1 MSTRRHKK
9 HAGGHEEEG
18 SSERWTTSYMDMVTV
33 LMCLFIVLYAMSTFD
48 KDKFEKLRLAL
59 STGFG
64 ETKSKTVDTATG
76 VVVPKKDVGKTG
88 TQAAQSSTGS
98 TSASSATAAAAVT
111 ETEKLQSLQKEIAAA
126 LAAHGLSAN
135 VSYSIDSRGLTIG
148 LIGSQTFFAGNSDV
162 LQPVTRRVLAAMGPV
177 LRGLPN
183 QIAVEGHADSHSSPY
198 PFASDWDLA
207 AGRSTAVL
215 KYLVGSEHVPGG
227 QIYSASYGAA
237 RPLKPNM
244 VPSQYALNRRVDIVV
259 LSSASESVRDLIP
272 AEVKAGK

>member
-1 MSTRRHKK
+1 MSARRHKK
-9 HAGGHEEEG
+9 NHSGGGHHEEG

-64 ETKSKTVDTATG
+64 VTKSHNIDTATG
-76 VVVPKKDVGKTG
+76 VVVPKKDVGKKG
-88 TQAAQSSTGS
+88 VDAAQQS
-98 TSASSATAAAAVT
+98 TAAAATTAAVT
-111 ETEKLQSLQKEIAAA
+111 ETEKLQNLEKQISAA
-126 LAAHGLSAN
+126 LAARGLSSN
-135 VSYSIDSRGLTIG
+135 VNFTIDSRGLTVG
-148 LIGSQTFFAGNSDV
+148 LVGSQTFFAGNSDV
-162 LQPVTRRVLAAMGPV
+162 LQPVTRRVLNAIGPILAV
-177 LRGLPN
+177 LPN
-183 QIAVEGHADSHSSPY
+183 QIAVEGHADGHSNPA

-215 KYLVGSEHVPGG
+215 KYLVATDRVPQG

-237 RPLKPNM
+237 RPIEPNM

-259 LSSASESVRDLIP
+259 LSSASEDVRDLIP

>member
-1 MSTRRHKK
+1 MSSRRHKK
-9 HAGGHEEEG
+9 HGGTHHEEEG

-64 ETKSKTVDTATG
+64 ETKSHTVDTATG
-76 VVVPKKDVGKTG
+76 VVVPKKDVGKKG
-88 TQAAQSSTGS
+88 IDAAQQSSPTV
-98 TSASSATAAAAVT
+98 AAAVK
-111 ETEKLQSLQKEIAAA
+111 ETDKLSALEKQISSA
-126 LAAHGLSAN
+126 LAAQGLSAN

-148 LIGSQTFFAGNSDV
+148 LVGSQTFFAGNSTV
-162 LQPVTRRVLAAMGPV
+162 LQPTTVGVLNVIGPI
-177 LRGLPN
+177 LKALPN
-183 QIAVEGHADSHSSPY
+183 QVAVEGHADGHANPY
-198 PFASDWDLA
+198 PFATDWDLA

-215 KYLVGSEHVPGG
+215 KYLVDRGGVPQG

-237 RPLKPNM
+237 RPIAPNM

-259 LSSASESVRDLIP
+259 LSSASEDVRDLIP
-272 AEVKAGK
+272 AEVAAGK